1 MTHALDH
8 REATD
13 VVEGLVVDTVLGDAA
28 LRALRRL
35 GQWEKLNSGLQQS
48 DAQPHRRNG

>member
-1 MTHALDH
+1 MLGHT
-8 REATD
+8 EVTG

-35 GQWEKLNSGLQQS
+35 GQLEMLNSGLQQPDS
-48 DAQPHRRNG
+48 QPHRRNG